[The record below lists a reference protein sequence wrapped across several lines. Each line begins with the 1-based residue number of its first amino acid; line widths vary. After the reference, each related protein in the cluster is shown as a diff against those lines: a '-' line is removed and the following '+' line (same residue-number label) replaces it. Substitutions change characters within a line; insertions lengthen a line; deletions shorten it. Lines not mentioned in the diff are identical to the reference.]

1 MLRLALLALASTLA
15 LPSYAASLSEYQLTQ
30 KLEQVA
36 QTSSQGTPRAIN
48 ADLLDQGYS
57 VDGNQL
63 INHISVRA
71 SHAEQMRSHP
81 DAVRSQLAASVC
93 KNAGYRQLLSQGA
106 ELVYD
111 FSEHHSNRPVA
122 VERFVKADCALK

>member
-15 LPSYAASLSEYQLTQ
+15 LPSYAASLTEYQLTQ

-48 ADLLDQGYS
+48 ADVLDQGYT
-57 VDGNQL
+57 VEGRQL

-81 DAVRSQLAASVC
+81 DAVRAQLAASVC
-93 KNAGYRQLLSQGA
+93 KNSGYRQLLGQGA

-122 VERFVKADCALK
+122 TERFVKSDCALK